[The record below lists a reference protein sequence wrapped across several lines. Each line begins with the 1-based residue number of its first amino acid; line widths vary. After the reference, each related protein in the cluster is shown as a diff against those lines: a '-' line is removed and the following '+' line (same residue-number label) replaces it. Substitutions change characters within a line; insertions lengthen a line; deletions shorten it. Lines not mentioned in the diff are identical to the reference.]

1 MREENG
7 MNVDKR
13 VLRIVA
19 LSSLA
24 VLLLTFFLSSGQIG
38 KLLCAAI
45 CVAFAA
51 VIFVTVKKRAIFSMN
66 KREVLMLMSLIAIV
80 YLILYYFT
88 GFAFGY
94 YNSLSSDY
102 VNVLL
107 YYTIPIALIIVS
119 SEIIRVVIR
128 SQEDRAS
135 DVIGY
140 VFCVLTELLIFG
152 NLSSITS
159 FYLFMEFAAITLFP
173 AVLSN
178 LLYHYISKRYGMLP
192 NLVYRLIV
200 TLYAYIIPIR
210 PAMPEAML
218 AFVRLTVPI
227 VIYVFIDSLYEKKR
241 RYALEKKSKLA
252 PVITGIV
259 VVITAG
265 FIALISNQFKYG
277 TLIIATESMT
287 GEINKGDAIIF
298 EEYTGQ
304 PVEEG
309 QVIVFERSDSM
320 VVHRVVKIE
329 NVDGTVRYTTKGDA
343 NEDVDVGYTT
353 ASDIV
358 GLVNMKLPYVGYPSL
373 WLRSLFD

>member
-1 MREENG
+1 

-24 VLLLTFFLSSGQIG
+24 VLLLTFFLPSGQIG

-51 VIFVTVKKRAIFSMN
+51 IIFVTAKKRAIFSMN
-66 KREVLMLMSLIAIV
+66 KREVLMLMSLIAVV

-265 FIALISNQFKYG
+265 FVALISNQFKYG

-298 EEYTGQ
+298 EEYTDQ
-304 PVEEG
+304 PIEEG